1 VRKIIS
7 ILLALGMILALS
19 AMAAPVAAAPPVCPA
34 GCTLNLTGTFCAGGT
49 STYLVGNITL
59 PVTLTQGTDSLSV
72 EFPAGTDLTKVVY
85 TGVLV
90 NAFPLGAKADL
101 TGNTAGSTRLEFV
114 IPVAAGQL
122 LKATVITIQVNGVIN
137 TATAGKQCLYVDYKL
152 ACCAPVVF
160 GCVQYTV
167 APAISTLGFHFD
179 FDKTYTGIAEDF
191 IPPFKACGQN
201 ASDNITTV
209 YNSTVGWMDVFDVI
223 LRADVVGC
231 AAPCAN
237 ATMWFALTKVPAG
250 ETVTFHWDTLN
261 ATATKYYTLTAANVS
276 QNITLP
282 NVTTMP
288 PADVSWEAR
297 LHFSSPGDY
306 EICFYLQCAAVPC
319 LAGAQIVATKCL
331 PVKVYQWK
339 DAFKLHL
346 YPKWNLI
353 SLPLYPFDTK
363 IASVFAS
370 MDKGQLVSVWYFGQC
385 ENPAPGV
392 WHTEVYNATS
402 GIFTPNT
409 TAIEAGK
416 AYWVRMLEPGETG
429 YNATAF
435 SVQLWVFGTHA
446 PMPPAT
452 SMGYF
457 NVCEGWNMVGF
468 KAPWVAGL
476 PTTQPNNQ
484 YLWNF
489 NQILGGVHYGLIY
502 DWVEGIPGDWT
513 TIAPGLAVLTP
524 GVGYWIPFDGDGEIY
539 PAP

>member
-1 VRKIIS
+1 
-7 ILLALGMILALS
+7 MILALS
-19 AMAAPVAAAPPVCPA
+19 AMAAPVAGAAPVCPKD
-34 GCTLNLTGTFCAGGT
+34 CTLTLTGTFCAGGT
-49 STYLVGNITL
+49 STYSIGNITL
-59 PVTLTQGTDSLSV
+59 PVSLTQGTDSLSV

-90 NAFPLGAKADL
+90 NGVVLGAKADL

-114 IPVAAGQL
+114 TPVGGAALTKG
-122 LKATVITIQVNGVIN
+122 TVIPIQVNGVIN

-167 APAISTLGFHFD
+167 APAISTLGFHFN
-179 FDKTYTGIAEDF
+179 FGGPTMYPGIAEDF

-201 ASDNITTV
+201 NTGS
-209 YNSTVGWMDVFDVI
+209 YNSTVGWMSVFNVT

-231 AAPCAN
+231 DAPCAN

-250 ETVTFHWDTLN
+250 ETVTFHWDTLG
-261 ATATKYYTLTAANVS
+261 TTQMFTLTATNVGTNYS
-276 QNITLP
+276 LP
-282 NVTTMP
+282 NVTVMP
-288 PADVSWEAR
+288 PPDRSWEAR

-306 EICFYLQCAAVPC
+306 EICFYLQCPSVPC

-339 DAFKLHL
+339 DSFKIPL

-353 SLPLYPFDTK
+353 SLPLYPFDTD
-363 IASVFAS
+363 IADVFAS
-370 MDKGQLVSVWYFGQC
+370 MDKGQLKSVWYFAQC
-385 ENPAPGV
+385 VPPAVPLTGT
-392 WHTEVYNATS
+392 WSTEVYNQTTKA
-402 GIFTPNT
+402 FTPNT
-409 TAIEAGK
+409 MAIEAGK
-416 AYWVRMLEPGETG
+416 AFWVRMLEPSETG

-435 SVQLWVFGTHA
+435 PVALWVFGTHA
-446 PMPPAT
+446 AMPPAT

-468 KAPWVAGL
+468 KAPWVAGAPIVQL
-476 PTTQPNNQ
+476 DKTPADG

-489 NQILGGVHYGLIY
+489 NQTLGGVHYGLIY

-513 TIAPGLAVLTP
+513 AWTPGTCNMTP
-524 GVGYWIPFDGDGEIY
+524 GVGYWIPFDGDDQIY
-539 PAP
+539 PSP

>member
-1 VRKIIS
+1 
-7 ILLALGMILALS
+7 MILALS

-34 GCTLNLTGTFCAGGT
+34 DCTLTLTDGLGPPSFCAGGT
-49 STYLVGNITL
+49 SNYLIGNITL

-90 NAFPLGAKADL
+90 NISPLGAKADL

-122 LKATVITIQVNGVIN
+122 TKGTVITIQVNGVVN

-167 APAISTLGFHFD
+167 APAISTLNFHFD
-179 FDKTYTGIAEDF
+179 FDKSYTGIAEDF

-201 ASDNITTV
+201 DTGS
-209 YNSTVGWMDVFDVI
+209 YNSTVGWMNEFDVI
-223 LRADVVGC
+223 LRADVPGC
-231 AAPCAN
+231 AAPCTN
-237 ATMWFALTKVPAG
+237 ATMWFALTKCPAG
-250 ETVTFHWDTLN
+250 ETVTFHWDTVPLV
-261 ATATKYYTLTAANVS
+261 ATKMYTLTAANVGTNYS
-276 QNITLP
+276 LP

-306 EICFYLQCAAVPC
+306 ELCFYLQCPSVPC
-319 LAGAQIVATKCL
+319 LAGAQIVAQKCM

-339 DAFKLHL
+339 DAFKIPL
-346 YPKWNLI
+346 YAKWNLI
-353 SLPLYPFDTK
+353 SLPLYPFDTD
-363 IASVFAS
+363 IADVFAS
-370 MDKGQLVSVWYFGQC
+370 MDKGQLKSVWYFAQC
-385 ENPAPGV
+385 VPPNVANTGT
-392 WHTEVYNATS
+392 WYTEVYNATT
-402 GIFTPNT
+402 GFTPNT
-409 TAIEAGK
+409 MAIEAGK

-435 SVQLWVFGTHA
+435 VGLGLWVFGTHA

-468 KAPWVAGL
+468 KAPWVAGA
-476 PTTQPNNQ
+476 PIAEMDWIVGPPISG

-489 NQILGGVHYGLIY
+489 NLVLGGVHYGLIY
-502 DWVEGIPGDWT
+502 DWVEGVPGDWT
-513 TIAPGLAVLTP
+513 AWTPGTLLMQP

-539 PAP
+539 PSP